1 MCAEGEKE
9 SVVTE
14 GGGGKDLGGGLP
26 TYPSLFLLPSP
37 VYLHTPPPPIPF
49 RDSFTLRISRAGDHA
64 SNPFPDAFLIVWES
78 RGWDRMGLGW

>member
-1 MCAEGEKE
+1 VCAEGEKE

-14 GGGGKDLGGGLP
+14 GGGGKELGGGDCQPIHLSSSLP
-26 TYPSLFLLPSP
+26 PQSISP
-37 VYLHTPPPPIPF
+37 LPPISF

-78 RGWDRMGLGW
+78 RGGWDRMGPG